1 MNNLDEI
8 VEEIALAEGWR
19 SEVYLDSLG
28 KETIGF
34 GFLVKEL
41 NLTKEEG
48 MIILK
53 RYVNERIESISK
65 TQKWVLDMPPQIQKV
80 FVSMVYQM
88 GLSGVLRFKK
98 MIAYMKESNWRMAS
112 VEMLDSKWARSDSPK
127 RALKYAEIVK
137 EHG

>member
-1 MNNLDEI
+1 MSNLDEI

-19 SEVYLDSLG
+19 SRVYLDSLG

-48 MIILK
+48 MMILK

-65 TQKWVLDMPPQIQKV
+65 TQKWVLDMPPEIQKV

-88 GLSGVLRFKK
+88 GLNGVLSFKK
-98 MIAYMKESNWRMAS
+98 MIAHMKDSNWRMAS

-127 RALKYAEIVK
+127 RALKYADIVK

>member
-1 MNNLDEI
+1 MSNLDEI

-19 SEVYLDSLG
+19 SEIYLDSLG

-48 MIILK
+48 MMILK

-65 TQKWVLDMPPQIQKV
+65 TQKWVLDMPPEIQKV

-88 GLSGVLRFKK
+88 GLNGVLSFKK
-98 MIAYMKESNWRMAS
+98 MIAHMKDSNWRMAS